1 MAIDHAQRISAAS
14 PQFNP
19 KRHQN
24 TMTPTN
30 PALATAYHTLRAM
43 RPNHWTKNL
52 VVLAAFVFALG
63 DRTQPDSSLPFAL
76 VAFAFVLFC
85 LVSSGIYLFNDIRDI
100 AADRQHPLKR
110 FRPLASGAISTP
122 LAGMLSIILL
132 AVGLLG
138 AFLISKPLGGI
149 IAAYVAMQIA
159 YTLWL
164 KHVALVDVF
173 VIAGGFVLRA
183 AAGGVVI
190 NVTLSPWLLICAFL
204 LALFLAL
211 CKRRHEKC
219 LTETSGDY
227 RPSLDNYDA
236 KLLDQLIAVVSA
248 ATIVSYSIYTLWPD
262 TTRKFGT
269 PLLSLSI
276 PFVIFGIFRY
286 LDLVYRKEAGG
297 RPEKV
302 LLDDI
307 PLLIDLLAYALTI
320 LGVFVFAR

>member
-1 MAIDHAQRISAAS
+1 MASDAPRADGPLQPARQQANMTRPSHSIAGTA
-14 PQFNP
+14 FN
-19 KRHQN
+19 
-24 TMTPTN
+24 
-30 PALATAYHTLRAM
+30 LLRAL

-52 VVLAAFVFALG
+52 VVLAALIFAFG
-63 DRTQPDSSLPFAL
+63 DRSQSASSLSPYLAA
-76 VAFAFVLFC
+76 VACGLFC
-85 LVSSGIYLFNDIRDI
+85 LVSSGIYLFNDIHDI
-100 AADRQHPLKR
+100 ESDRLHPLKR
-110 FRPLASGAISTP
+110 FRPLPSGAISISA
-122 LAGMLSIILL
+122 AGVLSLVLVASGLTGAWMLS
-132 AVGLLG
+132 
-138 AFLISKPLGGI
+138 PHLGGVI
-149 IAAYVAMQIA
+149 LAYVALQSA

-173 VIAGGFVLRA
+173 IIAGGFVLRA
-183 AAGGVVI
+183 AAGGIAIGVAI
-190 NVTLSPWLLICAFL
+190 SPWLLICAFL

-211 CKRRHEKC
+211 CKRRHEKY

-227 RPSLDNYDA
+227 RPSLDQYDP

-286 LDLVYRKEAGG
+286 LDLVYRKDAGG

-302 LLDDI
+302 LLSDI
-307 PLLIDLLAYALTI
+307 PLLVDLLAYTI
-320 LGVFVFAR
+320 TVIGVFLAFR